1 MADYKFALEMTSEI
15 LVLELI
21 HRIGTCV
28 FEVSKL
34 VTFCVTLYGMNC
46 FLENDDQ
53 IVNHVKQHFCFWQH
67 ISNNDLSVY
76 RPFVYT
82 VVQVG
87 QAEQLQA
94 RN

>member
-46 FLENDDQ
+46 FLKNDD
-53 IVNHVKQHFCFWQH
+53 
-67 ISNNDLSVY
+67 
-76 RPFVYT
+76 
-82 VVQVG
+82 
-87 QAEQLQA
+87 
-94 RN
+94 